1 MSMLFSIVAAPVYIP
16 TNHVGGSR
24 ELSYMILIGIGLKS
38 LLIPFPDMWAF
49 KFKHSLWAG

>member
-1 MSMLFSIVAAPVYIP
+1 MLFSIVTAPVYIP

-49 KFKHSLWAG
+49 KFKHSLWVG